1 MSDPFGIYVHVPFCG
16 TRCDYCAFVTYVG
29 RDELHEAYV
38 AALIAE
44 YEFVRRGTEYPP
56 ATSVFF
62 GGGTPSRIEAPLI
75 GRVLRT
81 LDLAPGAEVTL
92 ELNPEDATHA
102 HLDGLVTAGVNRFS
116 MGIQAS
122 SPKVLA
128 ELGRVHRGDEIPE
141 LLERLGRSGAERWSV
156 DLILGAR
163 GEKDADVVA
172 AVEAICDG
180 PAAPGH
186 VSAYLLTVEKGTP
199 LSRDKARH
207 PDDEVLA
214 TRYELIDELLSAR
227 GFEWYEISNWARP
240 GQECRHNQLYWE
252 QGDYL
257 GLGVAAH
264 SHSAG
269 RRSWNI
275 SNLDTYL
282 ERLGSAQSPEAGE
295 ERVDGASLAFE
306 RLALALRTRQ
316 GVPLGAIQGAD
327 ELPEFVDVVG
337 DRLVLSRRGRLVADE
352 MVRRLKTD

>member
-16 TRCDYCAFVTYVG
+16 ARCDYCAFVTYVG

-38 AALIAE
+38 GALLAE
-44 YEFVRRGTEYPP
+44 YELAYRTIEHPQ

-62 GGGTPSRIEAPLI
+62 GGGTPSRLEAPLI
-75 GRVLRT
+75 GRILGT

-92 ELNPEDATHA
+92 ELNPEDATQA
-102 HLDGLVTAGVNRFS
+102 HLDELVAAGVNRFS

-141 LLERLGRSGAERWSV
+141 LLERLRCSGAERWSV

-163 GEKDADVVA
+163 GEKDDDVVA
-172 AVEAICDG
+172 AVEALCDG

-199 LSRDKARH
+199 LSRDEARH

-214 TRYELIDELLSAR
+214 TRYELIDDLLSAR
-227 GFEWYEISNWARP
+227 GFEWYEISNWAKP
-240 GQECRHNQLYWE
+240 GQECRHNQLYWD

-264 SHSAG
+264 SHSG
-269 RRSWNI
+269 GLRSWNI

-282 ERLGSAQSPEAGE
+282 ERLGSAQSPGAGE
-295 ERVDGASLAFE
+295 ERVEGTSLAFE

-327 ELPEFVDVVG
+327 ELPEFVEVVG
-337 DRLVLSRRGRLVADE
+337 DRLVLTLRGRLVADE